1 MACNSAWPLQFLLL
15 VSAPAHAQFT
25 AQVLIEPTVD
35 PVSVYAAVQTLSG
48 PTAGVKR
55 GGFENGP
62 SDRARYHEPAGAAGG
77 IDGTVFVAHPNHP
90 LTLNH
95 IIYFV
100 LGVGLLRVGF
110 SRLQD
115 VKPEAES

>member
-1 MACNSAWPLQFLLL
+1 MRINLVELYLRSPRSSRRREHDQDLQVFG
-15 VSAPAHAQFT
+15 
-25 AQVLIEPTVD
+25 D
-35 PVSVYAAVQTLSG
+35 
-48 PTAGVKR
+48 GVKTVLHR
-55 GGFENGP
+55 FIHVDHGSGF
-62 SDRARYHEPAGAAGG
+62 
-77 IDGTVFVAHPNHP
+77 DGTVFVAHSNHP
-90 LTLNH
+90 LALNH